1 MLRICIKPT
10 TFTLTPIQENQN
22 PYIDVKKDIKNTKA
36 LKQHEHLVKAFEN
49 VIVYTLPETQESI
62 PDIVFTANAGLCLPR
77 LKEPTV
83 LLPFMKYPQRKAE
96 LKYLRQIYADLP
108 VKTIEFPGDA
118 SAPFEGQAELKWFHA
133 GTKAVC
139 GYGHR
144 STKKS
149 FEIADRLFK
158 KIYGQHKMAAP
169 ELLVIPLKSADY
181 YHLDVAML
189 EFDDTKCIVHRRAFS
204 AESIKKLQKFL
215 GAENVFVIDTDD
227 SFCLNAVVDGDT
239 LVTHSLAKP
248 LKKELETI
256 TGRTIRMVDTSE
268 FEKSGGSVRCMTLDI
283 FSASARP

>member
-1 MLRICIKPT
+1 
-10 TFTLTPIQENQN
+10 
-22 PYIDVKKDIKNTKA
+22 
-36 LKQHEHLVKAFEN
+36 
-49 VIVYTLPETQESI
+49 
-62 PDIVFTANAGLCLPR
+62 
-77 LKEPTV
+77 
-83 LLPFMKYPQRKAE
+83 
-96 LKYLRQIYADLP
+96 
-108 VKTIEFPGDA
+108 
-118 SAPFEGQAELKWFHA
+118 
-133 GTKAVC
+133 
-139 GYGHR
+139 
-144 STKKS
+144 
-149 FEIADRLFK
+149 
-158 KIYGQHKMAAP
+158 MAAP